1 MRDVLR
7 AVRSERTRTGVSQ
20 GRPLLELVVDAA
32 DATTRGTLEGMTQS
46 LAAAARA
53 RAIRF
58 DTATT
63 ETGDPGRAH
72 RHRARTET
80 GVS

>member
-1 MRDVLR
+1 M
-7 AVRSERTRTGVSQ
+7 
-20 GRPLLELVVDAA
+20 LELLVDAD
-32 DATTRGTLEGMTQS
+32 DAATRATLQGMTQS

-63 ETGDPGRAH
+63 ETAIPGVRIDIVPEPKPA
-72 RHRARTET
+72 
-80 GVS
+80 

>member
-1 MRDVLR
+1 LR

-20 GRPLLELVVDAA
+20 GRPLLELVVDAD
-32 DATTRGTLEGMTQS
+32 DAATRGTLEGMTQS

-58 DTATT
+58 DTATA
-63 ETGDPGRAH
+63 ETAIPGVRIDIVP
-72 RHRARTET
+72 EPKQ
-80 GVS
+80 